1 MNGKSKATF
10 HLVYMESD
18 LQPERLNWPKNTQ
31 EIHDASLISRPVVLK
46 FSHAPESPGGLVRTQ
61 IAKPPSPPQ
70 SLWFSRSG
78 TGLQIWHL

>member
-18 LQPERLNWPKNTQ
+18 LQPKRLNWPKTTQ

-61 IAKPPSPPQ
+61 IAKPHPPPSAPEFMIQ
-70 SLWFSRSG
+70 
-78 TGLQIWHL
+78 